1 MATSDNS
8 TVKPTVGNSAKVQV
22 KIEGTRPLLWNHFGP
37 HVLSLDPQERSGVAG
52 NDPDEWR
59 RSVLMTPER
68 ELYILP
74 SAVFKCLREGGRFIK
89 QGRTS
94 LEKFVTA
101 TVRVQSKAII
111 VQDRFVPRNPEHLRD
126 GIFQEEMPEV
136 FVDVSPVVN
145 PSTKNRNIRYRVS
158 TAPGWQCSF
167 GIQFDRTIV
176 SRSQMESICIQ
187 AGEFVGLGDGRSMG
201 LGRFKILVFEDPD
214 SS

>member
-1 MATSDNS
+1 MTTSDNS
-8 TVKPTVGNSAKVQV
+8 AANSTVGNSVKVQV

-37 HVLSLDPQERSGVAG
+37 HALSLEPQERSGVAG
-52 NDPDEWR
+52 NNPDEWR
-59 RSVLMTPER
+59 RSVLMTQDR

-94 LEKFVTA
+94 LEKSVTA
-101 TVRVQSKAII
+101 TVRVQSKPII
-111 VQDRFVPRNPEHLRD
+111 VQGRFVPRKPEHLHD
-126 GIFQEEMPEV
+126 GIYQEVAPEV

-145 PSTKNRNIRYRVS
+145 PSTKNRNIRYRVTT
-158 TAPGWQCSF
+158 TAGWQCHF
-167 GIQFDRTIV
+167 NIEFDKTIV
-176 SRSQMESICIQ
+176 SRSQMESVCIQ

-201 LGRFKILVFEDPD
+201 LGRFKILAFGEPD